1 MIRVAWGI
9 KGRNTVHHWVFHVFP
24 ASCPGPHCYGIL
36 ATGTKKPGHHKEQ
49 EVHFSA
55 GLVFSVLYF
64 FRCRPCVF
72 LLDFHSFPS
81 RSAADSVLYLSAS
94 LSLALVHTLHS
105 FSLPRRLSLTLS
117 QPLNLSPALVLA
129 LPRLLL
135 TQRTET
141 TGEVFLSRSL
151 SFFFFKKKEC
161 LWGEIIWR
169 TAGCRWKSLQQECG
183 TIWLGI
189 RTRGHEARNALL
201 GIKLTL

>member
-117 QPLNLSPALVLA
+117 QPLNLSPALVSA

-151 SFFFFKKKEC
+151 SFFFFKKRSVCGVKSFGG
-161 LWGEIIWR
+161 LLAA
-169 TAGCRWKSLQQECG
+169 AGKVCSRNVGQSDLESEHED
-183 TIWLGI
+183 
-189 RTRGHEARNALL
+189 TRPEMPCSG
-201 GIKLTL
+201 